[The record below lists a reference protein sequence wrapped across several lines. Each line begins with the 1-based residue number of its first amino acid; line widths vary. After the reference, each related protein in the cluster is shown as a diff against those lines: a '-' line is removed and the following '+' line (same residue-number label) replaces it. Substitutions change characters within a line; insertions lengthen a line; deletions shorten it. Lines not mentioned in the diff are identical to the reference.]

1 MTSGYCRLTVT
12 ADTLLVAA
20 PVNKF
25 DLLNSVCCVQSGSD
39 ISCLPRYRHLLKE
52 GNNMDGNYN
61 RDRERERVEGKKRI
75 KKIIKY

>member
-25 DLLNSVCCVQSGSD
+25 DLLTSVCFVQSVSD
-39 ISCLPRYRHLLKE
+39 ISCLPRYRRVLKE
-52 GNNMDGNYN
+52 DNHMDGNYN
-61 RDRERERVEGKKRI
+61 REREREREGERES
-75 KKIIKY
+75 